1 MVEAIQAQQD
11 PEMME
16 PDAYDEPADDK
27 ADILTDAKALSFSV
41 RDP

>member
-1 MVEAIQAQQD
+1 MN
-11 PEMME
+11 E
-16 PDAYDEPADDK
+16 PDAYDEPADK